1 MRLSIIIVNYKT
13 PELTLRCINSILDSI
28 LSCPIEII
36 VVDNYSEDNSEKTIT
51 SQFPNIIWIN
61 NIQNEGFGRA
71 NNIGAKK
78 AKGKFLLFLNSD
90 MLLLNNTISNTLDY
104 IEKNSSIGVLGCKLL
119 NEDMT
124 LQKSTYFYVGDY
136 MGILQNNLLVDYFY
150 KTKPKK
156 IKAVMGAFMIIPKEV
171 FDSVNGFDPD
181 FFMYAEE
188 LDLCSRIE
196 SENYKI
202 VYYDKITAIHKHGGS
217 SNGSDWTYKQNYLS
231 NALLYLK
238 VKGIKGYFIYHF
250 LMNVNL
256 YTNMLLI
263 WKMDRNYRK
272 DFWQHQNYYFSNFVN
287 YLKIP
292 FLYSKSMGN
301 GKRLLKRA

>member
-1 MRLSIIIVNYKT
+1 MKLSIIIVNYKT
-13 PELTLRCINSILDSI
+13 PNLTLRCLSSIYS
-28 LSCPIEII
+28 SNVFCEFEII
-36 VVDNYSEDNSEKTIT
+36 IIDNCSNDNSEQLIM
-51 SQFPNIIWIN
+51 SIYPNIIWIN
-61 NIQNEGFGRA
+61 NNNNEGFGRA
-71 NNIGAKK
+71 NNLAARF
-78 AKGKFLLFLNSD
+78 AKGKYILLLNSD
-90 MLLLNNTISNTLDY
+90 MLVLQKTIDECIIYLDENSN
-104 IEKNSSIGVLGCKLL
+104 IGALGCKLL
-119 NEDMT
+119 NEDGS
-124 LQKSTYFYVGDY
+124 LQKSFYYYAGDY
-136 MGILQNNLLVDYFY
+136 MNVLKDNLVFDYIF
-150 KTKPKK
+150 KPKSKK
-156 IKAVMGAFMIIPKEV
+156 IKAIMGAFMMMPLNI
-171 FDSVNGFDPD
+171 FNDAGGFDPD

-188 LDLCSRIE
+188 LDLCRRIAYK
-196 SENYKI
+196 NYNI

>member
-13 PELTLRCINSILDSI
+13 SELTLRCITSILDSI

-136 MGILQNNLLVDYFY
+136 MGILQNNLLVDYF
-150 KTKPKK
+150 
-156 IKAVMGAFMIIPKEV
+156 
-171 FDSVNGFDPD
+171 
-181 FFMYAEE
+181 
-188 LDLCSRIE
+188 
-196 SENYKI
+196 
-202 VYYDKITAIHKHGGS
+202 
-217 SNGSDWTYKQNYLS
+217 
-231 NALLYLK
+231 
-238 VKGIKGYFIYHF
+238 
-250 LMNVNL
+250 
-256 YTNMLLI
+256 
-263 WKMDRNYRK
+263 
-272 DFWQHQNYYFSNFVN
+272 
-287 YLKIP
+287 
-292 FLYSKSMGN
+292 
-301 GKRLLKRA
+301 